1 MDDQARELRAR
12 ASAAGLGGTAG
23 RPSAIGDGPAT
34 SGGPARLAR
43 TIAVAS
49 GKGGVGKSTVALGIA
64 MAAAERGVRTVLVD
78 ADLGMA
84 NLDIMAGVRPP
95 HSAAEWLAGRA
106 ALAECFVAVAPR
118 MWLLGGASGLARM
131 ADLAPPQRHR
141 LLEGLSHV
149 ASHVELMV
157 LDLGAGI
164 GAGTLELACAADRVL
179 MVTTPE
185 PTALADAYG
194 FMKACVRGGRRGGW
208 NVACSMASGA
218 ADGARAVE
226 RLQRAVARHLGV
238 DVRDAGTVPDDPAVR
253 RAVRAGRPLLAAA
266 TGAPA
271 ARAIRRIEGA
281 LAGLPEPLA
290 RPDLFSALAARLGVR
305 VAGALAAAVGGAAVT
320 GVSVPR

>member
-1 MDDQARELRAR
+1 MDEQARELRAR
-12 ASAAGLGGTAG
+12 ASAAGLGGAAG
-23 RPSAIGDGPAT
+23 PRVAAGDRSAAGAAPV
-34 SGGPARLAR
+34 RLAR

-49 GKGGVGKSTVALGIA
+49 GKGGVGKSTVALGLA

-84 NLDIMAGVRPP
+84 NLDIMAGVRPA
-95 HSAAEWLAGRA
+95 HSAAEWLGGRVT
-106 ALAECFVAVAPR
+106 LAECFVAVAPR

-131 ADLAPPQRHR
+131 ADLSPPQRQR

-149 ASHVELMV
+149 ASHVDLMV

-164 GAGTLELACAADRVL
+164 GAGTLELAGAADRVL

-194 FMKACVRGGRRGGW
+194 FMKACVRGARRTGW
-208 NVACSMASGA
+208 NVACSMAVDA

-226 RLQRAVARHLGV
+226 RLRRAVARHLGV
-238 DVRDAGTVPDDPAVR
+238 EVRDAGSVPDDASVR
-253 RAVRAGRPLLAAA
+253 RSVRAGRPVLAAEP
-266 TGAPA
+266 GSPA
-271 ARAIRRIEGA
+271 ARAIRRIEGS
-281 LAGLPEPLA
+281 LAGLPEPSA

-305 VAGALAAAVGGAAVT
+305 VAGAMAAAVGGAAIT
-320 GVSVPR
+320 GASMPR